1 MPSDE
6 ELLVDMIVSARE
18 ARDLAVDRSYDDLV
32 NDRTLQLPFTKLVE
46 IVGEAARAVSDE
58 TRKRAESV
66 PWSDIVAMRHRLVHD
81 YRNTRLEI
89 LWDVVTR
96 DLPILIETL
105 ELLMES
111 PEEDADT

>member
-18 ARDLAVDRSYDDLV
+18 ARDLAPDRNYDDLV
-32 NDRTLQLPFTKLVE
+32 NDRTLQLALTKLVE
-46 IVGEAARAVSDE
+46 IVGEAARSVTSE
-58 TRKRAESV
+58 TRKRAETV

-96 DLPILIETL
+96 DLPILIQTL
-105 ELLMES
+105 ELLTDLR
-111 PEEDADT
+111 EEDTNE